1 MKILITGAT
10 GYLGHRLALALAEHN
25 NEIHI
30 LVRNPDSGNIPQHKN
45 IKSFV
50 GDITDKQ
57 SITPAIAECGQ
68 VYHTAALVK
77 AFDKDA
83 SLFYKVNVEG
93 TRNLLESALE
103 SGVERFVFTSS
114 CSVIGPTLQSAMC
127 ENDQRISPLDNDYDA
142 TKYLAEKLVKE
153 YGRKGLQ
160 TVIVSP
166 SKVFG
171 PSGFDAKSISVN
183 KVINR
188 FIKGEPT
195 FIPKPSQFIAN
206 YCFID
211 DVVEGHILAMSKGNV
226 GENYILGGENVS
238 FLEFFNTIDT
248 LSEKEKKRKPIEIPR
263 FIMKTVAF
271 MQWLQFKATNKE
283 PLITENGIK
292 QIYCNKIFSS
302 EKAVSELGYEITPLR
317 EGLQKTIHFLKNQRH
332 EK

>member
-10 GYLGHRLALALAEHN
+10 GYLGHRLALALAERN
-25 NEIHI
+25 NGVHI
-30 LVRNPDSGNIPQHKN
+30 LVRNPDSSNIPQHKN
-45 IKSFV
+45 IKVFA

-83 SLFYKVNVEG
+83 TLFYKVNVEG

-103 SGVERFVFTSS
+103 TGVEKFVFTSS
-114 CSVIGPTLQSAMC
+114 CSVIGPTLKAEMC
-127 ENDQRISPLDNDYDA
+127 ENDKRISPLDNDYDA
-142 TKYLAEKLVKE
+142 TKYLAENLVKE
-153 YGRKGLQ
+153 YGKKGLH

-171 PSGFDAKSISVN
+171 PSGFEAKSISVN
-183 KVINR
+183 TVISR
-188 FIKGEPT
+188 FIKGETT
-195 FIPKPSQFIAN
+195 FVPKPSQLIAN

-211 DVVEGHILAMSKGNV
+211 DVIEGHILAMSKGNV
-226 GENYILGGENVS
+226 GEKYILGGENIS
-238 FLEFFNTIDT
+238 FSEFFQTVGM
-248 LSEKEKKRKPIEIPR
+248 LSEKKSRLIEIPK
-263 FIMKTVAF
+263 FVMKTLAF
-271 MQWLQFKATNKE
+271 IQWIQFKATNKE

-302 EKAVSELGYEITPLR
+302 EKATRELGYAITPLR
-317 EGLQKTIHFLKNQRH
+317 EGLQQTIHFLK
-332 EK
+332 KSTS

>member
-10 GYLGHRLALALAEHN
+10 GYLGHRLALTLAERN
-25 NEIHI
+25 NEVHI

-45 IKSFV
+45 IEVFA
-50 GDITDKQ
+50 GDITQKQ
-57 SITPAIAECGQ
+57 SITSAISECSQ

-83 SLFYKVNVEG
+83 TLFYKVNVEG
-93 TRNLLESALE
+93 TLNLLESALE
-103 SGVERFVFTSS
+103 TGVEKFVFTSS
-114 CSVIGPTLQSAMC
+114 CSVIGPTLKAAMC
-127 ENDQRISPLDNDYDA
+127 ENDKRISPLDNDYDA
-142 TKYLAEKLVKE
+142 TKYMAEKLVKE
-153 YGRKGLQ
+153 FGKKGLH

-183 KVINR
+183 TVISR

-195 FIPKPSQFIAN
+195 FIPKPGKLIAN
-206 YCFID
+206 YCFIE

-238 FLEFFNTIDT
+238 FSEFFQTIGT
-248 LSEKEKKRKPIEIPR
+248 LSEKKSRLIEIPK
-263 FIMKTVAF
+263 FVMKIF
-271 MQWLQFKATNKE
+271 SIMQWLQFKATNKE
-283 PLITENGIK
+283 PLITENGIR

-302 EKAVSELGYEITPLR
+302 EKAISNLGYQITPLR
-317 EGLQKTIHFLKNQRH
+317 EGLQQTIHFFKNQRH
-332 EK
+332 EN

>member
-10 GYLGHRLALALAEHN
+10 GYVGHRLALALAERN
-25 NEIHI
+25 NEVHI
-30 LVRNPDSGNIPQHKN
+30 LVRNPDSSNIPQHKN
-45 IKSFV
+45 IKV
-50 GDITDKQ
+50 IAGDITDRQ
-57 SITPAIAECGQ
+57 SIMPAIKECRQ

-83 SLFYKVNVEG
+83 TLFYKVNVEG
-93 TRNLLESALE
+93 THNLLESALE
-103 SGVERFVFTSS
+103 TGVERFVFTSS
-114 CSVIGPTLQSAMC
+114 CSVIGPTLKAAMC
-127 ENDQRISPLDNDYDA
+127 ENDKRVAPLDNDYDA
-142 TKYLAEKLVKE
+142 TKFLAENLVKE
-153 YGRKGLQ
+153 YGKKGLH

-183 KVINR
+183 TVISR

-211 DVVEGHILAMSKGNV
+211 DVVEGHILAMSKGHV

-238 FLEFFNTIDT
+238 YSEFFHTIGT
-248 LSEKEKKRKPIEIPR
+248 LSEKRSRLIAIPK
-263 FIMKTVAF
+263 FVMKTFAF
-271 MQWLQFKATNKE
+271 IQWIQFKATNKE
-283 PLITENGIK
+283 PLVTGNGIR

-302 EKAVSELGYEITPLR
+302 EKATRELGYAITPLR
-317 EGLQKTIHFLKNQRH
+317 EGLQRTIHFLKNQRH
-332 EK
+332 EN

>member
-10 GYLGHRLALALAEHN
+10 GYLGHRLALTLAERNH
-25 NEIHI
+25 EVHI

-45 IKSFV
+45 IEVFA
-50 GDITDKQ
+50 GDITQKQ
-57 SITPAIAECGQ
+57 SITSAISECSQ

-83 SLFYKVNVEG
+83 TLFYKVNVEG

-103 SGVERFVFTSS
+103 TGVEKFVFTSS
-114 CSVIGPTLQSAMC
+114 CSVIGPTLKAAMC
-127 ENDQRISPLDNDYDA
+127 ENDKRISPLDNDYDA
-142 TKYLAEKLVKE
+142 TKYMAEKLVKE
-153 YGRKGLQ
+153 FGKKGLH

-183 KVINR
+183 TVISR

-195 FIPKPSQFIAN
+195 FIPKPGKLIAN
-206 YCFID
+206 YCFIE

-238 FLEFFNTIDT
+238 FSEFFQTIGT
-248 LSEKEKKRKPIEIPR
+248 LSEKKSRLIEIPK
-263 FIMKTVAF
+263 FVMKIF
-271 MQWLQFKATNKE
+271 SIMQWLQFKATNKE
-283 PLITENGIK
+283 PLITENGIR

-302 EKAVSELGYEITPLR
+302 EKAISNLGYQITPLR
-317 EGLQKTIHFLKNQRH
+317 EGLQQTIHFFKNQRH
-332 EK
+332 EN

>member
-10 GYLGHRLALALAEHN
+10 GYIGHRLALALAERT
-25 NEIHI
+25 NEVHV
-30 LVRNPDSGNIPQHKN
+30 LARNPLSGNIPQHEN
-45 IKSFV
+45 IRVFA
-50 GDITDKQ
+50 GDITDKP
-57 SITPAIAECGQ
+57 SMTAAIKECRQ

-114 CSVIGPTLQSAMC
+114 CSVIGPTLQAAMC
-127 ENDQRISPLDNDYDA
+127 ENDKRISPLDNDYDA

-171 PSGFDAKSISVN
+171 PSGFDTKSISVN
-183 KVINR
+183 KVIDR

-195 FIPKPSQFIAN
+195 FIPKPSKLIAN
-206 YCFID
+206 YCYID
-211 DVVEGHILAMSKGNV
+211 DVVAGHILAMSKGNV
-226 GENYILGGENVS
+226 GENYILGGENIS
-238 FLEFFNTIDT
+238 FSEFFQTIGT
-248 LSEKEKKRKPIEIPR
+248 FSEKKSKLIEIPK
-263 FIMKTVAF
+263 FVMKTIAF
-271 MQWLQFKATNKE
+271 VQWLQFKATDKE

-302 EKAVSELGYEITPLR
+302 EKATRELGYEITPLR
-317 EGLQKTIHFLKNQRH
+317 EGLQRTIHFLKKQRH
-332 EK
+332 EN

>member
-10 GYLGHRLALALAEHN
+10 GYVGHRLALVLAERN
-25 NEIHI
+25 NEVHI

-45 IKSFV
+45 IKVFA

-57 SITPAIAECGQ
+57 SITSAIKECKQ
-68 VYHTAALVK
+68 VYHVAALVK
-77 AFDKDA
+77 AFDKDS
-83 SLFYKVNVEG
+83 SLFYKVNVQG
-93 TRNLLESALE
+93 TQNLLESALE
-103 SGVERFVFTSS
+103 IGVEKFVFTSS
-114 CSVIGPTLQSAMC
+114 CSVIGPTIKAAMC
-127 ENDQRISPLDNDYDA
+127 ENDKRISPLDNDYDA
-142 TKYLAEKLVKE
+142 TKYLAENLVKE
-153 YGRKGLQ
+153 YGKKGLH

-171 PSGFDAKSISVN
+171 PSGLDAKSISVN
-183 KVINR
+183 KIINR

-195 FIPKPSQFIAN
+195 FIPKPSKLIAN

-226 GENYILGGENVS
+226 GENYILGGENIS
-238 FLEFFNTIDT
+238 FSGFFDTIKT
-248 LSEKEKKRKPIEIPR
+248 LSEKKAKLIEIPK
-263 FIMKTVAF
+263 FVMKIF
-271 MQWLQFKATNKE
+271 SLIQWLQFKATNKE

-302 EKAVSELGYEITPLR
+302 EKATQELGYTITPLR
-317 EGLQKTIHFLKNQRH
+317 EGLQQTIHFLKNQRH

>member
-10 GYLGHRLALALAEHN
+10 GYLGHRLALTLAERN
-25 NEIHI
+25 NEVHI

-45 IKSFV
+45 IEVFA
-50 GDITDKQ
+50 GDITQKQ
-57 SITPAIAECGQ
+57 SITSAISECSQ

-83 SLFYKVNVEG
+83 TLFYKVNVEG

-103 SGVERFVFTSS
+103 TGVEKFVFTSS
-114 CSVIGPTLQSAMC
+114 CSVIGPTLKAAMC
-127 ENDQRISPLDNDYDA
+127 ENDKRISPLDNDYDA
-142 TKYLAEKLVKE
+142 TKYMAEKLVKE
-153 YGRKGLQ
+153 FGKKGLH
-160 TVIVSP
+160 TLIVSP

-183 KVINR
+183 TVISR

-195 FIPKPSQFIAN
+195 FIPKPGKLIAN
-206 YCFID
+206 YCFIE

-238 FLEFFNTIDT
+238 FSEFFQTIGT
-248 LSEKEKKRKPIEIPR
+248 LSEKKSKLIEIPKI
-263 FIMKTVAF
+263 IMKTVAF
-271 MQWLQFKATNKE
+271 IQWIQFKATNKE

-302 EKAVSELGYEITPLR
+302 EKAISNLGYQITPLR
-317 EGLQKTIHFLKNQRH
+317 EGLQQTIHFLKNQRH
-332 EK
+332 EN

>member
-10 GYLGHRLALALAEHN
+10 GYIGHRLALALAERNDEVHV
-25 NEIHI
+25 
-30 LVRNPDSGNIPQHKN
+30 LARNPQSGNIPQHEN
-45 IKSFV
+45 IRVFA
-50 GDITDKQ
+50 GDITDKP
-57 SITPAIAECGQ
+57 SMTAAIKECRQ

-103 SGVERFVFTSS
+103 NGVERFVFTSS
-114 CSVIGPTLQSAMC
+114 CSVIGPTLQAAMC
-127 ENDQRISPLDNDYDA
+127 ESDKRISPLDNDYDA
-142 TKYLAEKLVKE
+142 TKYLAENLVKE

-171 PSGFDAKSISVN
+171 PSGFDTKSISVN
-183 KVINR
+183 KVIDR

-195 FIPKPSQFIAN
+195 FIPKPSKLIAN
-206 YCFID
+206 YCYID
-211 DVVEGHILAMSKGNV
+211 DVVAGHILAMSKGNV
-226 GENYILGGENVS
+226 GENYILGGENIS
-238 FLEFFNTIDT
+238 FSEFFQTIGT
-248 LSEKEKKRKPIEIPR
+248 FSEKKSKLIEIPK
-263 FIMKTVAF
+263 FVMKTIAF
-271 MQWLQFKATNKE
+271 VQWLQFKATDKE

-302 EKAVSELGYEITPLR
+302 DKATRELGYEITPLR
-317 EGLQKTIHFLKNQRH
+317 EGLQRTIHFLKNQRH
-332 EK
+332 EN

>member
-10 GYLGHRLALALAEHN
+10 GYLGHRLALTLAERN
-25 NEIHI
+25 NEVHI

-45 IKSFV
+45 IEVFA
-50 GDITDKQ
+50 GDITQKQ
-57 SITPAIAECGQ
+57 SITSAISECSQ

-83 SLFYKVNVEG
+83 TLFYKVNVEG

-103 SGVERFVFTSS
+103 TGVEKFVFTSS
-114 CSVIGPTLQSAMC
+114 CSVIGPTLKAAMC
-127 ENDQRISPLDNDYDA
+127 ENDKRISPLDNDYDA
-142 TKYLAEKLVKE
+142 TKYMAEKLVKE
-153 YGRKGLQ
+153 FGKKGLH

-183 KVINR
+183 TVISR

-195 FIPKPSQFIAN
+195 FIPKPGKLIAN
-206 YCFID
+206 YCFIE

-238 FLEFFNTIDT
+238 FSEFFQTIGT
-248 LSEKEKKRKPIEIPR
+248 LSEKKSRLIEIPK
-263 FIMKTVAF
+263 FVMKIF
-271 MQWLQFKATNKE
+271 SIMQWLQFKATNKE
-283 PLITENGIK
+283 PLITENGIR

-302 EKAVSELGYEITPLR
+302 EKAISNLGYQITPLR
-317 EGLQKTIHFLKNQRH
+317 EGLQQTIHFFKNQRH
-332 EK
+332 EN